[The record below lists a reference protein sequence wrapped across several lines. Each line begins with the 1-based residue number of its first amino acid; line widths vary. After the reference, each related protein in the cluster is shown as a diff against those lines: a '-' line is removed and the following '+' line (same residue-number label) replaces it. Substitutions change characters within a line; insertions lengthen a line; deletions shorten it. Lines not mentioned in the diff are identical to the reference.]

1 MGLHA
6 MIIRLSPLIHK
17 GEQRYKPYIVGDP
30 QMVSLSVTPP
40 LKNPGYA
47 PEPCPNPHPRSV
59 TRFDT
64 YMCWLILAGSS
75 NSGWVDSF
83 LKIIGLEDLVDT
95 EYSKLGKLVCIHDRN
110 VVPCAILA
118 IYYIYQDILSFNS
131 HLPGSSN
138 SF

>member
-1 MGLHA
+1 
-6 MIIRLSPLIHK
+6 
-17 GEQRYKPYIVGDP
+17 
-30 QMVSLSVTPP
+30 MVSLSVTPP
-40 LKNPGYA
+40 LKNPGDA
-47 PEPCPNPHPRSV
+47 PASCPNPHPRSV
-59 TRFDT
+59 MRFDT

-95 EYSKLGKLVCIHDRN
+95 EYSKLGKLVYIHDRN

-118 IYYIYQDILSFNS
+118 IYYIYQDILSFTS
-131 HLPGSSN
+131 HLPYSSI